1 MKLMQGKIHN
11 PHWLQIPDH
20 SFIIITVGGSG
31 SGKRNALLNLIYF
44 KENDDKWWHWQNV
57 FVC

>member
-20 SFIIITVGGSG
+20 SFLIITVGGSG

-44 KENDDKWWHWQNV
+44 KENDDK
-57 FVC
+57 